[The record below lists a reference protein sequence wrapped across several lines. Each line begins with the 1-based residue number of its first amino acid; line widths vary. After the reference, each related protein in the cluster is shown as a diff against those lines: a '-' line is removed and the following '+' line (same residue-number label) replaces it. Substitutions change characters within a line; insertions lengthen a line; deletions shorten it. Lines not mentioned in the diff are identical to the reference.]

1 MSSVLRF
8 IRKFPLLTYFVL
20 TFAISWGCILI
31 VVGPGNLPIQDDQAE
46 TVMPLLYAGPLAGP
60 SIAGML
66 LIGIVHGR
74 AGYRDLLSR
83 LLTWRVGARWYAV
96 AILTAPILASVALLV
111 VLAVFPDSAPGIFTS
126 EDKLS
131 LLLFAV
137 VAGLVTG
144 ILEELGWTGFAVPML
159 RQRYSLLATGIIV
172 GVIWG
177 AWHFIVFW
185 EVNSF
190 SGALP
195 LALLLVRLIVWT
207 PAYRVLMVWVHD
219 RTKSLPVVMLM
230 HASLTASVPMILM
243 PLAISGVLLL
253 TWYLAMAGALW
264 VAVAAVAVANRGQ
277 LSQRPLRR
285 PLA

>member
-1 MSSVLRF
+1 MSSILSF

-31 VVGPGNLPIQDDQAE
+31 FVSPGNLPITDDQAE
-46 TVMPLLYAGPLAGP
+46 TVMPLLYVALLAGP

-74 AGYRDLLSR
+74 AGHRDLLSR

-111 VLAVFPDSAPGIFTS
+111 VLAVFPDSVPGIFAS

-137 VAGLVTG
+137 VAALVTG
-144 ILEELGWTGFAVPML
+144 VLEELGWTGFAVPTL
-159 RQRYSLLATGIIV
+159 RQRYSILTTGIVV
-172 GVIWG
+172 GVLWG

-195 LALLLVRLIVWT
+195 LALLLVRLFLWT

-230 HASLTASVPMILM
+230 HASLLISYTSLLM
-243 PLAISGVLLL
+243 PQATGTAMMIFILVWSALLWSFVVVVQQRLLPQTRQKRSAIPG
-253 TWYLAMAGALW
+253 
-264 VAVAAVAVANRGQ
+264 
-277 LSQRPLRR
+277 
-285 PLA
+285 